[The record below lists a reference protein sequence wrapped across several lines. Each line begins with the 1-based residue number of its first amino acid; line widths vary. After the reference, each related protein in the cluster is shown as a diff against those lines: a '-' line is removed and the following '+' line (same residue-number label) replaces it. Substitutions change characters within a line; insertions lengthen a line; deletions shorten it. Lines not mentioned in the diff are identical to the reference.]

1 VIVNHPWIIVAR
13 GGAAVKVGILHP
25 GDMGVTVGICLQRC
39 GHEVAWLQKDRSE
52 DTRLRAEPFTGFDS
66 LTTLCKQADVI
77 ISVCPP
83 DAACTVAEQVRQAD
97 FAGTFVDANAVAPS
111 TAETIADLFGDRYVD
126 GGIIGPPA
134 LQPGTTRLYLCGERA
149 SSVAAMFDGANLQA
163 IVMQGNTSAASA
175 LKMAYAAYTKGS
187 SALLLAVNG
196 LAEAA
201 GVTET
206 LQQEWQLSQPGLI
219 QRSEKTALATSRKA
233 WRFAGE
239 MREIAKTFE
248 AHGLPGQFHSGAAQL
263 YELMAQLK
271 TLPPAS
277 LSEVVQVL
285 LQASAEPTP
294 DVVSDASRD

>member
-1 VIVNHPWIIVAR
+1 MFE
-13 GGAAVKVGILHP
+13 GA
-25 GDMGVTVGICLQRC
+25 D
-39 GHEVAWLQKDRSE
+39 
-52 DTRLRAEPFTGFDS
+52 
-66 LTTLCKQADVI
+66 
-77 ISVCPP
+77 
-83 DAACTVAEQVRQAD
+83 
-97 FAGTFVDANAVAPS
+97 
-111 TAETIADLFGDRYVD
+111 
-126 GGIIGPPA
+126 
-134 LQPGTTRLYLCGERA
+134 
-149 SSVAAMFDGANLQA
+149 LQA
-163 IVMQGNTSAASA
+163 IVMQGNISAASA

-271 TLPPAS
+271 TLPPAH
-277 LSEVVQVL
+277 LSEVIQVL
-285 LQASAEPTP
+285 LQASVKPAS
-294 DVVSDASRD
+294 DVESDLLRD

>member
-1 VIVNHPWIIVAR
+1 MN
-13 GGAAVKVGILHP
+13 VGILHP
-25 GDMGVTVGICLQRC
+25 GDMGVTVGLSLLRC
-39 GHEVAWLQKDRSE
+39 GHEVAWLNKDRSE
-52 DTRLRAEPFTGFDS
+52 ATRARAEAFTGFDS
-66 LTTLCKQADVI
+66 LATLCRYADVI

-83 DAACTVAEQVRQAD
+83 DAAYVVAQQVYQAD
-97 FAGTFVDANAVAPS
+97 FCGTFVDANAVAPS
-111 TAETIADLFGDRYVD
+111 TAEKIADFFADRYVD

-134 LQPGTTRLYLCGERA
+134 RQPGSTRLYLCGGRA
-149 SSVAAMFDGANLQA
+149 SSVAAMFEGADLQA
-163 IVMQGNTSAASA
+163 IVMQGNISAASA

-206 LQQEWQLSQPGLI
+206 LRQEWQLSQPGLT

-248 AHGLPGQFHSGAAQL
+248 AHGLPGQFHAGAAQL
-263 YELMAQLK
+263 YDSMAQLK
-271 TLPPAS
+271 TLPPAH

-285 LQASAEPTP
+285 LQGSVKPPP
-294 DVVSDASRD
+294 DVDSDPLRD

>member
-1 VIVNHPWIIVAR
+1 MN
-13 GGAAVKVGILHP
+13 VGILHP
-25 GDMGVTVGICLQRC
+25 GDMGVTVGLCLQRC
-39 GHEVAWLQKDRSE
+39 GHEVAWLSRDRSE
-52 DTRLRAEPFTGFDS
+52 ATRARAEAFTDYDD
-66 LTTLCKQADVI
+66 LTTLCGQSDVI
-77 ISVCPP
+77 FSVCPP
-83 DAACTVAEQVRQAD
+83 DAAYSVAQQVHQAN
-97 FAGTFVDANAVAPS
+97 FSGTFVDANAVAPS
-111 TAETIADLFGDRYVD
+111 TAEKIAALFDDNYVD

-134 LQPGTTRLYLCGERA
+134 RQPGSTRLYLCGERA
-149 SSVAAMFDGANLQA
+149 LSVAAMLEGADLQA

-206 LQQEWQLSQPGLI
+206 LQQEWQLSQPGLM

-263 YELMAQLK
+263 YELMASLK

-294 DVVSDASRD
+294 DIESDSLRD